1 MLEVVAAEYVSGYKI
16 RVEFNTGV
24 CGEVD
29 LGDALWGP
37 VFEPLRDLEAFRRF
51 RVSRV
56 LHTVSWA
63 NGADF
68 APEFLRDKMTAVK
81 EGT

>member
-24 CGEVD
+24 SGEVD

-37 VFEPLRDLEAFRRF
+37 VFEPLRDTEAFRRF
-51 RVSRV
+51 KVSDV

-68 APEFLRDKMTAVK
+68 APEFLLDRIAATAK
-81 EGT
+81 GT